1 MEFLSSQN
9 ASPRLEW
16 RQATGSTNAD
26 LVALAASEPLP
37 HFTVLATAN
46 QTAGR
51 GRLDRSW
58 VTPPGKALAISVL
71 LKPELLP
78 SQSLENLSWVPLLA
92 GLAVAEAL
100 DTSLPTGD
108 ESNPTSVKW
117 PNDVLIGGLKVCGV
131 LSELLPNS
139 QGLVVGAG
147 INVLQT
153 REELPVPTAT
163 SLALAKATL
172 PPQPEAALDLVLAG
186 YLARLKHWFDRFVA
200 HGLSAET
207 SGLRAAVVARCSTIG
222 AVVSAQLP
230 NGTELIG
237 LATGIDSSGRL
248 QLEVSGKPVAV
259 AAGDIVHLRAAAQ

>member
-1 MEFLSSQN
+1 MPQHYPKTQWTYAKTVEFLSSQN

-117 PNDVLIGGLKVCGV
+117 PNDVLIDGLKVCGV

-172 PPQPEAALDLVLAG
+172 PPQPEARA
-186 YLARLKHWFDRFVA
+186 
-200 HGLSAET
+200 
-207 SGLRAAVVARCSTIG
+207 SG
-222 AVVSAQLP
+222 
-230 NGTELIG
+230 
-237 LATGIDSSGRL
+237 
-248 QLEVSGKPVAV
+248 
-259 AAGDIVHLRAAAQ
+259 AAAASSRKRRRQHCGSLNGHAAFRLFDAA